1 MRPRDVVELVV
12 LAALWGAAFLF
23 MRIAVPAFGPVAL
36 AALRVAGAALL
47 LVPLLALRGELP
59 ALRRHWRPI
68 AVVGV
73 TNSALPFLC
82 FAYAALSLDAGL
94 SSILN
99 AASPLFAASIAW
111 AWLGD
116 RMTPARVAGL
126 VIGFAGVVWIAS
138 DRSGFRAGGSAWAVA
153 ACVFAAVCYGFS
165 SAFTKRHLTGV
176 PPLAVAAGSQVA
188 AALVLV
194 APAAMFWPGARPSAA
209 AWSMAAVL
217 AIFCTGVAYI
227 LYFRLIANAGPVNA
241 IAVTFLVPIFAV
253 VWGEIFLAERMTVP
267 LATGCAVIFLG
278 TALATG
284 ILRGPAAAHR

>member
-217 AIFCTGVAYI
+217 AIVCTGVAYI

>member
-194 APAAMFWPGARPSAA
+194 APAAMFWPGALPGAA

-217 AIFCTGVAYI
+217 AIVCTGVAYI

-253 VWGEIFLAERMTVP
+253 VWGEIFLAERMTAP
-267 LATGCAVIFLG
+267 LAIGCAVIFLG

>member
-194 APAAMFWPGARPSAA
+194 APAALFWPGARPSAA

-267 LATGCAVIFLG
+267 LAIGCAVIFLG

-284 ILRGPAAAHR
+284 ILRVPAAAHR